1 MHEKLRCS
9 WSYTGNNPLY
19 IEYHDREWGVPLHD
33 DNHLFEMLVLE
44 GAQAGLS
51 WLTVLKKRDSFRKAF
66 ANFDPEAVSLFGE
79 SHINE
84 LMNNPEIIRN
94 ERKIKSAITN
104 AVKGFLK
111 GVGKDSSCHSVS
123 MLLKKA
129 EFDDDLINIAKQI
142 DMYFVPIRDPDSWP
156 DGVPNDF
163 YTLDDVDEAIR
174 ISELII
180 GAIDERWNM
189 LKTPSSPM
197 KRN

>member
-104 AVKGFLK
+104 AVKFIEVQDEFGTFDNFVWSLVQGEPVVNHWK
-111 GVGKDSSCHSVS
+111 SIKEIPPRTELSDALSRV
-123 MLLKKA
+123 LLKRG
-129 EFDDDLINIAKQI
+129 FS
-142 DMYFVPIRDPDSWP
+142 FVGSTICYAYMQST
-156 DGVPNDF
+156 GLVNDHLEECF
-163 YTLDDVDEAIR
+163 R
-174 ISELII
+174 FQELI
-180 GAIDERWNM
+180 R
-189 LKTPSSPM
+189 M
-197 KRN
+197 K

>member
-104 AVKGFLK
+104 AVKFIEVQDEFGTFDNYVWDFVHDEPIVNHWK
-111 GVGKDSSCHSVS
+111 SVKEIPS
-123 MLLKKA
+123 RTELSDVLSRDLLKRGFSFVGSTICYA
-129 EFDDDLINIAKQI
+129 YMQSTGLVNDHVEECFRFQELMDLK
-142 DMYFVPIRDPDSWP
+142 
-156 DGVPNDF
+156 
-163 YTLDDVDEAIR
+163 
-174 ISELII
+174 
-180 GAIDERWNM
+180 
-189 LKTPSSPM
+189 
-197 KRN
+197 

>member
-1 MHEKLRCS
+1 MVKMKEYPDNDEYERWMAHAKLTFKAIVNDRS
-9 WSYTGNNPLY
+9 SGSYNWACFKCQQAT
-19 IEYHDREWGVPLHD
+19 EY
-33 DNHLFEMLVLE
+33 
-44 GAQAGLS
+44 
-51 WLTVLKKRDSFRKAF
+51 
-66 ANFDPEAVSLFGE
+66 
-79 SHINE
+79 
-84 LMNNPEIIRN
+84 
-94 ERKIKSAITN
+94 

-111 GVGKDSSCHSVS
+111 DVGKDSSCHSVS

-142 DMYFVPIRDPDSWP
+142 DMYFVPTRDPDSWP

>member
-84 LMNNPEIIRN
+84 LMNNPKIIRN

-104 AVKGFLK
+104 AVKFIEVQDEFGTFDNFVWSLVQGEPVVNHWK
-111 GVGKDSSCHSVS
+111 SIKEIPSRTELSDVLSRD
-123 MLLKKA
+123 LLKRGFSFVGSTICYA
-129 EFDDDLINIAKQI
+129 YMQSTGLVNDHLEECFRFQELMDLK
-142 DMYFVPIRDPDSWP
+142 
-156 DGVPNDF
+156 
-163 YTLDDVDEAIR
+163 
-174 ISELII
+174 
-180 GAIDERWNM
+180 
-189 LKTPSSPM
+189 
-197 KRN
+197 

>member
-104 AVKGFLK
+104 AVKFIEVQDEFGTFDNFVWSLVQGEPVVNHWK
-111 GVGKDSSCHSVS
+111 SIKEIPSRTELSDALSRV
-123 MLLKKA
+123 LLKRG
-129 EFDDDLINIAKQI
+129 FS
-142 DMYFVPIRDPDSWP
+142 FVGSTICYAYMQST
-156 DGVPNDF
+156 GLVNDHLEECF
-163 YTLDDVDEAIR
+163 R
-174 ISELII
+174 FQELI
-180 GAIDERWNM
+180 R
-189 LKTPSSPM
+189 M
-197 KRN
+197 K